1 MTRDHTISCF
11 AINRSQRL
19 VGNMLNNSVDNM
31 IWTAL
36 YDKKNNNN
44 NNNYRKSVCVI
55 RTFFPRVGTQ
65 MKLVQVK
72 HYTTA

>member
-36 YDKKNNNN
+36 YDKN